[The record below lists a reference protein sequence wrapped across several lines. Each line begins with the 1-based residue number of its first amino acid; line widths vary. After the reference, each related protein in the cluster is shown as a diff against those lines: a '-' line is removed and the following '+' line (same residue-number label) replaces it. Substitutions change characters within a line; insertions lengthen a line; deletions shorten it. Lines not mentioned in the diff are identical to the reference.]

1 MPFVFLSFQAK
12 HFHQIYIL
20 FAQSFP
26 CGAGGIAN
34 MEAMMSTTC
43 MSKRP
48 ETCGMKTPTL
58 RNMLNGPRTHHAHD
72 LCQASFAVKKIASF
86 SFNVAQLTWQE
97 DGGPTL
103 KGVDMDVVHANRL
116 RADAMRSGAVAA
128 TSQVTLDMWNNFTI
142 CDAKIHRSYICKMLT
157 PYLWSANLTL
167 HLFLFLQFH
176 HCIALTYMTHLAGCQ
191 GEGCLYQTCRLS
203 AQQDRQASL
212 FDWGSSEE
220 LPWWFHGQKVPHL
233 N

>member
-1 MPFVFLSFQAK
+1 
-12 HFHQIYIL
+12 
-20 FAQSFP
+20 
-26 CGAGGIAN
+26 

-128 TSQVTLDMWNNFTI
+128 TSQVTLDM
-142 CDAKIHRSYICKMLT
+142 
-157 PYLWSANLTL
+157 
-167 HLFLFLQFH
+167 
-176 HCIALTYMTHLAGCQ
+176 
-191 GEGCLYQTCRLS
+191 
-203 AQQDRQASL
+203 
-212 FDWGSSEE
+212 
-220 LPWWFHGQKVPHL
+220 
-233 N
+233 